1 MMQIVP
7 TENVNN
13 ADRKLKKKI
22 INAASLAPL
31 ASDVGALALSYL

>member
-7 TENVNN
+7 TEDVN

-22 INAASLAPL
+22 INGASLAPL